1 MAATHVSGWLGYAL
15 LLGLGVFMLGIAA
28 AVRPFVRNTH
38 DFVIAG
44 RRIGLGFGVGS
55 VIAVWTWSM
64 AVMMSSAQAY
74 TWGTSGLVWFIVPN
88 GLAVVAIV
96 PFALKLRKHMPRGY
110 TIVEFIRA
118 RFESRTATAVIL
130 AAMIF
135 GLLSEI
141 FINLFGVVLVTGVVF
156 HLNATVVLLVTLA
169 TITIYSYFG
178 GLWTSAITATVNT
191 LLITVP
197 AALVVLYVLA
207 KVGGPGV
214 VFDKIHAKGGSLLNP
229 FSAQTASAFG
239 ISLALGLL
247 ASTMADQTFWQKVW
261 AMRPGNLRRTFVW
274 GGLWFYPIPLTLG
287 LLGLVGIAVGVTADD
302 LGSAGAGGVGPYVV
316 SHLGLPVVLVALYVL
331 VILNACYS
339 SIDGAFSA
347 LSSLVA
353 VDIVKQASPNVGE
366 KRLIT
371 LTKASIVIAG
381 LIGAVVVSS
390 DVDYVSLV
398 NLVFFIKAVLIFPL
412 ALAIF
417 WRRTTAR
424 AFVASMV
431 LGIAVG
437 LPLRQTGH
445 DLLSIV
451 ALEGVS
457 LAVAVGVS
465 LLERKQFDFGA
476 LRQESGALEQG
487 DVAPRHVLEGAR

>member
-1 MAATHVSGWLGYAL
+1 
-15 LLGLGVFMLGIAA
+15 
-28 AVRPFVRNTH
+28 
-38 DFVIAG
+38 
-44 RRIGLGFGVGS
+44 
-55 VIAVWTWSM
+55 
-64 AVMMSSAQAY
+64 
-74 TWGTSGLVWFIVPN
+74 
-88 GLAVVAIV
+88 
-96 PFALKLRKHMPRGY
+96 
-110 TIVEFIRA
+110 
-118 RFESRTATAVIL
+118 
-130 AAMIF
+130 
-135 GLLSEI
+135 
-141 FINLFGVVLVTGVVF
+141 VTGVVF
-156 HLNATVVLLVTLA
+156 HLDTTVVLLVTLA
-169 TITIYSYFG
+169 TITVYSYFG

-214 VFDKIHAKGGSLLNP
+214 VFDKIHDKGGSLLNP

-287 LLGLVGIAVGVTADD
+287 LLGLVGLALGVTADD

-353 VDIVKQASPNVGE
+353 VDIVKQGWPSIGE

-371 LTKASIVIAG
+371 ATKASIVIGG
-381 LIGAVVVSS
+381 LIGAAVVSS
-390 DVDYVSLV
+390 NVDYVSLV

-424 AFVASMV
+424 GFVASIV

-457 LAVAVGVS
+457 LAVVVGVS
-465 LLERKQFDFGA
+465 LLERKQFDFAA
-476 LRQESGALEQG
+476 LRREAGTLEQG
-487 DVAPRHVLEGAR
+487 PVSHRHVLEGAR

>member
-1 MAATHVSGWLGYAL
+1 MAATHLSGWLGYGL
-15 LLGLGVFMLGIAA
+15 LLGLGVFMLAIAA

-96 PFALKLRKHMPRGY
+96 PFALKLRKHMPKGY
-110 TIVEFIRA
+110 TIVEFIRV
-118 RFESRTATAVIL
+118 RFQSRTATAVML
-130 AAMIF
+130 GAMVF
-135 GLLSEI
+135 GLLCEI

-156 HLNATVVLLVTLA
+156 DLNTTVVLLVTLV
-169 TITIYSYFG
+169 TITVYSYFG

-207 KVGGPGV
+207 KVGGAGA
-214 VFDKIHAKGGSLLNP
+214 VFDKVGAKGGSLLNP

-287 LLGLVGIAVGVTADD
+287 LLGLVGISLGVTPDD
-302 LGSAGAGGVGPYVV
+302 LGSAGAGGIGPYVV
-316 SHLGLPVVLVALYVL
+316 SHLGIPVVLIALYVL

-353 VDIVKQASPNVGE
+353 VDIVKQARPHIAE
-366 KRLIT
+366 KRLIAF
-371 LTKASIVIAG
+371 TKGSIVIAG
-381 LIGAVVVSS
+381 LVGAVVVSS
-390 DVDYVSLV
+390 NVDYVSLV

-417 WRRTTAR
+417 WSRTTAR
-424 AFVASMV
+424 GFVASIV

-437 LPLRQTGH
+437 LPLRQSGH

-457 LAVAVGVS
+457 LAVVVGVS
-465 LLERKQFDFGA
+465 LLEGKRFDFDA
-476 LRQESGALEQG
+476 LRRDAGALEQVPG
-487 DVAPRHVLEGAR
+487 APDAVLEGAR

>member
-1 MAATHVSGWLGYAL
+1 MTETHVSGWIGYAL
-15 LLGLGVFMLGIAA
+15 LGGLGVFML
-28 AVRPFVRNTH
+28 AVATTVRSIVRNTH

-64 AVMMSSAQAY
+64 AVMMSSAQAF
-74 TWGTSGLVWFIVPN
+74 TWGTSGLLWFVVPN

-96 PFALKLRKHMPRGY
+96 PFALKLRRHMPKGY

-118 RFESRTATAVIL
+118 RFESRTASTVIL
-130 AAMIF
+130 VAMLF

-156 HLNATVVLLVTLA
+156 HLNATVVLLVTLGIV
-169 TITIYSYFG
+169 TVYSYFG

-197 AALVVLYVLA
+197 AALVVLFVIA
-207 KVGGPGV
+207 KVGGAGAI
-214 VFDKIHAKGGSLLNP
+214 FAKVDDTGGSQLAP
-229 FSAQTASAFG
+229 FHPATASAFG

-261 AMRPGNLRRTFVW
+261 AIRPSHLRRTFVL

-287 LLGLVGIAVGVTADD
+287 LLGLVGIGLGVTVDD
-302 LGSAGAGGVGPYVV
+302 LGTAGAGGIGPYVV
-316 SHLGLPVVLVALYVL
+316 SHVGLPVILIAAYVL
-331 VILNACYS
+331 VILNACFS

-353 VDIVKQASPNVGE
+353 VDIVKQARPRVSERN
-366 KRLIT
+366 LIT
-371 LTKASIVIAG
+371 ATKLSIVIAG
-381 LIGAVVVSS
+381 AIGAVVVSS
-390 DVDYVSLV
+390 GIDYVSLV
-398 NLVFFIKAVLIFPL
+398 NLVFFIKAVLIFPIG
-412 ALAIF
+412 LAIF
-417 WRRTTAR
+417 WPRTTAN
-424 AFVASMV
+424 AFVASIV

-465 LLERKQFDFGA
+465 LLERKRFDFES
-476 LRQESGALEQG
+476 LRREAGELERT
-487 DVAPRHVLEGAR
+487 PVLEGAK

>member
-1 MAATHVSGWLGYAL
+1 MTATHLSAGLGYGL
-15 LLGLGVFMLGIAA
+15 LLGLGVVMLGIAIT
-28 AVRPFVRNTH
+28 VRSMVRNTH

-64 AVMMSSAQAY
+64 AVMMSSAQAFS
-74 TWGTSGLVWFIVPN
+74 WGTSGLLWFVVPN
-88 GLAVVAIV
+88 GLAVIAIV
-96 PFALKLRKHMPRGY
+96 PFAVKLRRHMPAGY
-110 TIVEFIRA
+110 TIVEFIRS
-118 RFESRTATAVIL
+118 RFSSRLATGVML

-135 GLLSEI
+135 GLLCEI

-156 HLNATVVLLVTLA
+156 HLDKTVVLLLTISIVTV
-169 TITIYSYFG
+169 YSYFG

-207 KVGGPGV
+207 KVGGAGM
-214 VFDKIHAKGGSLLNP
+214 VFSKVESAGNSYVQP
-229 FSAQTASAFG
+229 FHPETASAFG

-261 AMRPGNLRRTFVW
+261 AMRPTNLRRTFIW

-287 LLGLVGIAVGVTADD
+287 LLGFVGIALGVTSAD
-302 LGSAGAGGVGPYVV
+302 LGQAGAAGIGPYVV
-316 SHLGLPVVLVALYVL
+316 SHLGLPIVLIALYVL

-353 VDIVKQASPNVGE
+353 VDIVKQLVPRASE

-371 LTKASIVIAG
+371 CTKLSIVVAAV
-381 LIGAVVVSS
+381 IGAVVVSS
-390 DVDYVSLV
+390 GIDYVSLV
-398 NLVFFIKAVLIFPL
+398 NLVFFIKAVLICPL
-412 ALAIF
+412 GLAIF
-417 WRRTTAR
+417 WRRMTSR
-424 AFVASMV
+424 AFVASIL
-431 LGIAVG
+431 LGLAVG

-445 DLLSIV
+445 DLLSI
-451 ALEGVS
+451 ALLEGVS
-457 LAVAVGVS
+457 LAVAIGGS
-465 LLERKQFDFGA
+465 LLERHRFDYA
-476 LRQESGALEQG
+476 ELRGRSQRLQAEEP
-487 DVAPRHVLEGAR
+487 DVVLAEGAI

>member
-1 MAATHVSGWLGYAL
+1 
-15 LLGLGVFMLGIAA
+15 
-28 AVRPFVRNTH
+28 
-38 DFVIAG
+38 
-44 RRIGLGFGVGS
+44 
-55 VIAVWTWSM
+55 M

-88 GLAVVAIV
+88 GLAVVAMV
-96 PFALKLRKHMPRGY
+96 PFALRLRRQMPKGY

-118 RFESRTATAVIL
+118 RFASRTASGVML

-135 GLLSEI
+135 GLLCEI
-141 FINLFGVVLVTGVVF
+141 FINLFGVVLVMGVVF
-156 HLNATVVLLVTLA
+156 HLNATTVLLITLGI
-169 TITIYSYFG
+169 ITVYSYFG

-197 AALVVLYVLA
+197 AAVVVLYVLA
-207 KVGGPGV
+207 RVGGANF
-214 VFDKIHAKGGSLLNP
+214 VFTHVKAVGQHHLAPFNP
-229 FSAQTASAFG
+229 ATASGFG

-261 AMRPGNLRRTFVW
+261 AMRPANLNRTFLW

-287 LLGLVGIAVGVTADD
+287 LLGLVGTALGVTTRD
-302 LGSAGAGGVGPYVV
+302 LGSAGPGGIGPYVI
-316 SHLGLPVVLVALYVL
+316 SHLGLPVVLIAAYVL
-331 VILNACYS
+331 VICNACYS

-353 VDIVKQASPNVGE
+353 VDVVKRIRPRITE

-371 LTKASIVIAG
+371 FTKLSIVVGGIV
-381 LIGAVVVSS
+381 GAIVASS
-390 DVDYVSLV
+390 GIDYVNLV

-417 WRRTTAR
+417 WPRMTGK
-424 AFVASMV
+424 AFVASIV
-431 LGIAVG
+431 LGVGVG

-457 LAVAVGVS
+457 LAAAIGVS
-465 LLERKQFDFGA
+465 LLERQRFDYA
-476 LRQESGALEQG
+476 TLRKNAGELETVVTR
-487 DVAPRHVLEGAR
+487 DLPRVPAKAAMAAAEGEA